1 MFFFFL
7 EAKTCRAYEYNGAP
21 NPQRLQTNVMQLI
34 RRSLIE
40 KQLLTIFVEE
50 LGDVQHVQ
58 RAQNF
63 VNVSHCDVSAV
74 FVHMVKHV
82 RAATSAVFCQRRD
95 VLKTSA
101 ATHMIID
108 SRTHTNKYKSAA

>member
-7 EAKTCRAYEYNGAP
+7 EAKTCRAYNGAP
-21 NPQRLQTNVMQLI
+21 NPQRLQANVQLI
-34 RRSLIE
+34 RPSLIE
-40 KQLLTIFVEE
+40 KQLLTIIVEE

-63 VNVSHCDVSAV
+63 VNVSHCDVGAV

-82 RAATSAVFCQRRD
+82 GAAASAVC
-95 VLKTSA
+95 
-101 ATHMIID
+101 
-108 SRTHTNKYKSAA
+108 